1 MHFGRRLLGV
11 YLPRLYLQRFP
22 LLLGGLLLAYVPFAL
37 LVLPAMFRSTLVL
50 TSSGLAVV
58 TMLTCLSAA
67 VVMTMRRTILL
78 CGPARFNVKWPT
90 PRPDVSVW
98 SFVAH
103 LSAAAPI
110 VIISGWLSATEGAL
124 GWGRAALSI
133 AAGMGG
139 AALLQLAAMAVYAWL
154 VQANEDL
161 PDLLVPGTRVIFRQ
175 LHERPAPQGRLGTVV
190 QQLLVRVRPYLGP
203 GYFTAKGGVEA
214 AHLYAAGMLAAFGL
228 VYWGAYFAGKPQYD
242 KGIPALFFILLLA
255 TLVVI
260 VLAGMAFLLDRHRLP
275 TLLPIL
281 LWITA
286 MSWLSKSDH
295 YFPLRPAP
303 YALTAP
309 TPYEIAK
316 TRQPL
321 LTIVAVDG
329 GGIQA
334 AAWAATVLTHVEEK
348 WRDFHRSIG
357 VISSVSGGS
366 VGTIY
371 FVSALPS
378 GGPITDEQLKGVRD
392 AATRGSLGE
401 VGWGLAYA
409 DLWRILVPIRWFR
422 FEKDRGWAMERAWRR
437 NFPPDQVPKLSDW
450 IAGAR
455 DGRMPAIA
463 LNATTVESGQR
474 FSFATFLPPE
484 AGATS
489 AGLRPWNLGTVLGTY
504 PKLDIDIPTA
514 ARLSATFPYVTPIA
528 TAWPGTGIPAWHY
541 ADGGYYDNTGMGIAM
556 RWLDTAMLGH
566 ESEYRNRAIAFI
578 RVRSSPVGNEA
589 VPKERAWAYDLIG
602 PLVTL
607 LNVRTTG
614 QRERAETELNF
625 LQRLWCGQG
634 VAITTFEFGFDL
646 PEDRPSAR
654 SAMKDPPLSWQLTAT
669 EIADLESAWNQKPNQ
684 DTLNRYLAPQGFTR
698 PRRMPGQ
705 RAQRQSRISGR
716 SSPCS
721 LM

>member
-1 MHFGRRLLGV
+1 VHFGRRLLGV

-22 LLLGGLLLAYVPFAL
+22 VLLGALLLAYVPFAL
-37 LVLPAMFRSTLVL
+37 LVVPAMFRSTLVL
-50 TSSGLAVV
+50 TSRGLAVV
-58 TMLTCLSAA
+58 TMLTCLSAS
-67 VVMTMRRTILL
+67 VVMSMRRTILL
-78 CGPARFNVKWPT
+78 CGPARFNVRWPT
-90 PRPDVSVW
+90 PRPEVSVW
-98 SFVAH
+98 SFAAH

-110 VIISGWLSATEGAL
+110 VVIGGWLSATEGAL
-124 GWGRAALSI
+124 GWGHTALSI
-133 AAGMGG
+133 VAGLGG
-139 AALLQLAAMAVYAWL
+139 AAVLQLAAMAVYAWL
-154 VQANEDL
+154 VQANESL
-161 PDLLVPGTRVIFRQ
+161 PDLLVPRTRVIFRQ
-175 LHERPAPQGRLGTVV
+175 LHQRDAPQGRLGRVV
-190 QQLLVRVRPYLGP
+190 QRMLLWARPYLGP
-203 GYFTAKGGVEA
+203 GYFTSTGAVEP

-228 VYWGAYFAGKPQYD
+228 VYWGAYFVGKPQYD
-242 KGIPALFFILLLA
+242 RGIPALFFILVLA
-255 TLVVI
+255 TLVAI
-260 VLAGMAFLLDRHRLP
+260 VLAGVAFLLDRHRLP

-295 YFPLRPAP
+295 YFRLTPSS
-303 YALTAP
+303 YVLTAP
-309 TPYEIAK
+309 TPYEIAT
-316 TRQPL
+316 TRRPL

-366 VGTIY
+366 LGTVY
-371 FVSALPS
+371 FISALPAD
-378 GGPITDEQLKGVRD
+378 GPVTDEQLRGVRE

-401 VGWGLAYA
+401 AGWGLAYA

-455 DGRMPAIA
+455 AGRIPAIS

-474 FSFATFLPPE
+474 FAFATFLPPE
-484 AGATS
+484 ADETQTGR
-489 AGLRPWNLGTVLGTY
+489 RPWSLGTVLGTY
-504 PKLDIDIPTA
+504 PKEDIDLPTA
-514 ARLSATFPYVTPIA
+514 ARLSATFPYVSPIA
-528 TAWPGTGIPAWHY
+528 TAWPGPGIPAWHY

-578 RVRSSPVGNEA
+578 RVRSSPAGNEDP
-589 VPKERAWAYDLIG
+589 PKERAWAYDLIG

-614 QRERAETELNF
+614 QRERAETELDF
-625 LQRLWCGQG
+625 LQRLWCRQG
-634 VAITTFEFGFDL
+634 VAIRKFEFGFDL

-654 SAMKDPPLSWQLTAT
+654 SAMKDPPLSWQLTST
-669 EIADLESAWNQKPNQ
+669 EIADLESAWNQKSNQ
-684 DTLNRYLAPQGFTR
+684 DALNGYLALKESPD
-698 PRRMPGQ
+698 PGAC
-705 RAQRQSRISGR
+705 RVSAPSASPESPAGPHRI
-716 SSPCS
+716 P
-721 LM
+721 